1 VQNKC
6 DGGGSR
12 HRAAGVRPADAQSVK
27 LAIGRNLRGIGQQER
42 RIHRLYHPIFSSINA
57 HIG

>member
-1 VQNKC
+1 
-6 DGGGSR
+6 
-12 HRAAGVRPADAQSVK
+12 VRPADAQSVK